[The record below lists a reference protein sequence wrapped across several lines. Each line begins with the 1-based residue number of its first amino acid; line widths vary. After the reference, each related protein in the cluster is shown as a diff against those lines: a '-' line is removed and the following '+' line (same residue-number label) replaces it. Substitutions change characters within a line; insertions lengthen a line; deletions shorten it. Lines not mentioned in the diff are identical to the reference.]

1 MQPNKYDK
9 MIGQIFGR
17 WEVVNIGDKG
27 FVDCICSCGT
37 RRCVSINNLKMGRS
51 KSCGC
56 LQKEIVSEIK
66 NLHDDRENNDLSYQS
81 WVGMKTR
88 CNNPNFSQYKDYG
101 GKGITYDTRWE
112 SFENF
117 LKDMG
122 PRSDKTLTLD
132 RIKSNQNYCKENCRW
147 ADKSL
152 QSFNKENHENKIS
165 GVNLRKNGKWQVCF
179 SENGK
184 LIYLGTYESLLDAA
198 EVRALAELERY
209 GFSKVKLKRY

>member
-1 MQPNKYDK
+1 

-17 WEVVNIGDKG
+17 WEVVNIGGKG

-56 LQKEIVSEIK
+56 LQKGIVSELK
-66 NLHDDRENNDLSYQS
+66 NLHDDRESNDLSYQS

-88 CNNPNFSQYKDYG
+88 CNNSNFSQYKDYG
-101 GKGITYDTRWE
+101 GKGITYDARWE

-117 LKDMG
+117 LRDMG
-122 PRSDKTLTLD
+122 PRPDKALTLD
-132 RIKSNQNYCKENCRW
+132 RIESNKNYCKENCRW

-152 QSFNKENHENKIS
+152 QSFNKENAENKIS

-179 SENGK
+179 SEDGK
-184 LIYLGTYESLLDAA
+184 LVYLGTYESLLDAA